1 MEIVALLVA
10 LVALAVGA
18 LALRR
23 ADVVERRARRWAPGQ
38 QEAATQGAERPA
50 PAGTPPAGVSPAEM
64 AALRKR
70 VDELSEATTEAASA
84 AASAGAAG
92 GFSRVSVVRYDAFE
106 DLGGRLSFS
115 AAVLDDRGK
124 GFVLTAIHGRSETRS
139 YLKQVPPP
147 DDGTQ
152 RELSPEESMAITQ
165 AMKGRRS

>member
-1 MEIVALLVA
+1 
-10 LVALAVGA
+10 
-18 LALRR
+18 
-23 ADVVERRARRWAPGQ
+23 
-38 QEAATQGAERPA
+38 
-50 PAGTPPAGVSPAEM
+50 M

-165 AMKGRRS
+165 AMKGKRS